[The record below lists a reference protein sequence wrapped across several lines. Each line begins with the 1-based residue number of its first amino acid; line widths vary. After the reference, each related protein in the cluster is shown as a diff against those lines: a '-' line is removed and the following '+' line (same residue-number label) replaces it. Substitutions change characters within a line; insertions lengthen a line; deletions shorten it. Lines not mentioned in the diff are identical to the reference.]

1 MAMNIFHKTVNKNG
15 EYSCGDIGVTTSEWL
30 DILRHSEVKR
40 YHETLLCFL
49 RQSKHKATCL
59 KVSKEYGKPAQYYNS
74 KVYHFSKWV
83 QDHLKRFRVEGPDGK
98 DTYWCITMQKGWDTK
113 QGFQWQMRDELVE
126 AFRIYLMEELIDV
139 LGKGEPFNGYD
150 EVYKWKLLDSAE
162 GKDVIEVF
170 NGLRGQNVI
179 DNPRTDT
186 VIKYL

>member
-1 MAMNIFHKTVNKNG
+1 
-15 EYSCGDIGVTTSEWL
+15 
-30 DILRHSEVKR
+30 
-40 YHETLLCFL
+40 
-49 RQSKHKATCL
+49 
-59 KVSKEYGKPAQYYNS
+59 
-74 KVYHFSKWV
+74 
-83 QDHLKRFRVEGPDGK
+83 
-98 DTYWCITMQKGWDTK
+98 MQKGWDTK

-126 AFRIYLMEELIDV
+126 ALRIYLMEELIDV

-150 EVYKWKLLDSAE
+150 EVYKWKLLDSVE

>member
-126 AFRIYLMEELIDV
+126 ALRIYLMEELIDV

-150 EVYKWKLLDSAE
+150 EVYKWKLLDSVE

-170 NGLRGQNVI
+170 NGLRGQNII